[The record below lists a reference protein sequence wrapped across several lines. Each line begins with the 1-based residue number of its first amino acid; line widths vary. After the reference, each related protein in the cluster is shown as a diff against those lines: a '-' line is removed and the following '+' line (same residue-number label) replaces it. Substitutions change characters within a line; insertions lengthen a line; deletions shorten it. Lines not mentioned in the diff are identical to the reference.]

1 MAKAAI
7 LARPASSE
15 MSVTLEHITPQIA
28 ARMLEANTNNR
39 PARDGLVQSYAEDM
53 RAGRWQTNGDA
64 IRFNVDGQLID
75 GQHRLFAIIRSGLT
89 IPSLVIRNLGNA
101 AFQTIDGGATRK
113 AGDILNMMDV
123 KNANTVASV
132 ARMSILYTSGQIQ
145 QRRVSRTAIV
155 EFVEAHPYIAEAAH
169 ISRPAGRG
177 GHLNAAP
184 VSAIIFLANERRY
197 YDDEIAS
204 FLEGIVEGA
213 GLERGDPRLALRE
226 WSVNE
231 RMRNHG
237 KLNTIVT
244 FAAVARAWNAYAK
257 GERLIVIK
265 PNKNPDRSN
274 THIEG
279 FE

>member
-28 ARMLEANTNNR
+28 AQMLEANTNNR

-64 IRFNVDGQLID
+64 IRFNVNGQLID
-75 GQHRLFAIIRSGLT
+75 GQHRLFAVVRSGVH
-89 IPSLVIRNLGNA
+89 ISSLVIRNLPPE

-113 AGDILNMMDV
+113 AGDLLNLMDV
-123 KNANTVASV
+123 KNANSVASV
-132 ARMSILYTSGQIQ
+132 ARMAILYETGLIQ
-145 QRRVSRTAIV
+145 QRKVSRTSIV
-155 EFVEAHPYIAEAAH
+155 EFVEQHPYTVEAVRLG
-169 ISRPAGRG
+169 RPAGRG

-184 VSAIIFLANERRY
+184 VSTVIFLANERRL
-197 YDDEIAS
+197 YDDEITS

-213 GLERGDPRLALRE
+213 RLERGDPRLALRE

-274 THIEG
+274 TQIEG